1 MKATSD
7 ASATSGLVEATQMV
21 LPALEEFIKFHDQDL
36 AASKYSEWM
45 AALTEPLPERGA
57 GPEETLRVLRDVVI
71 PAGGRIGAPGFAG
84 WVTTMPTVI
93 PAVAGFAASISGP
106 QRWWHQS
113 FNYLEYLSLEWL
125 KQLLGIPASY
135 QGTFSSGGSIAN
147 LIGIGAARQYAYEQ
161 RGIDASGEGIGA
173 IPKPRLYASNQ
184 IHHVAIRAA
193 AILGMGRSSVVQLP
207 TDEAFR
213 LDMKALS
220 TRLQQDVAEG
230 CTPIAVLASAG
241 TVNQGAVDPIKEILQ
256 ICRAQNI
263 WLHIDGA
270 YGGFGVL
277 DSEAAPLFDGFTE
290 ADSIAVDPH
299 KWMAV
304 PLGCGATFVRDQKI
318 LRHAFMLEP
327 AEYLEGSTHEVESI
341 GSQFDGFGY
350 HFDEGNNLD
359 FNLEQSM
366 RSRGA
371 TVWAA
376 LKEMGAEGMRARV
389 RRHMSFARHLAERVK
404 ASPVLEL
411 LAPVTLSICCFR
423 YVPKEFNIG
432 RGEVTS
438 PLTSEGGET
447 PPLRQKPS
455 RAKEATDKLNELNR
469 EVVRRLHAGHRHIPS
484 STEINGAFAIRPCYI
499 NPRTTLAEVDG
510 LAHEVERIGAE
521 VYKRAW
527 RKIYAPPR

>member
-7 ASATSGLVEATQMV
+7 ASITSGISEATQMV
-21 LPALEEFIKFHDQDL
+21 LPALEEFIQFPDQDL
-36 AASKYSEWM
+36 AASQYSQWM
-45 AALTEPLPERGA
+45 AALNEPLPERGA

-84 WVTTMPTVI
+84 WVTTMPTVV
-93 PAVAGFAASISGP
+93 PAVAGFAASVAGP

-135 QGTFSSGGSIAN
+135 QGTLSSGGSIAN
-147 LIGIGAARQYAYEQ
+147 FIGIGAARQYAFEQ
-161 RGIDASGEGIGA
+161 RGVDPSAEGVGG

-193 AILGMGRSSVVQLP
+193 AVLGLGRDNVVQLP
-207 TDEAFR
+207 TDDVFR
-213 LDMKALS
+213 LDVKALRE
-220 TRLQQDVAEG
+220 RLKQDKADG

-241 TVNQGAVDPIKEILQ
+241 TVNQGAVDPLRDILDA
-256 ICRAQNI
+256 CRAEDI
-263 WLHIDGA
+263 WLHVDGA
-270 YGGFGVL
+270 YGGFGIL
-277 DSEAAPLFDGFTE
+277 DPEAAPLFDGLTE

-318 LRHAFMLEP
+318 LRHTFTLEP
-327 AEYLEGSTHEVESI
+327 AEYLEGSAYETESI

-350 HFDEGNNLD
+350 GFNQGNNLD
-359 FNLEQSM
+359 FNLEQSA

-389 RRHMSFARHLAERVK
+389 RTHNGFARHLASRVQ

-411 LAPVTLSICCFR
+411 LAPVSLSICCFR
-423 YVPKEFNIG
+423 YVPAEL
-432 RGEVTS
+432 RG
-438 PLTSEGGET
+438 
-447 PPLRQKPS
+447 K
-455 RAKEATDKLNELNR
+455 KDATEKLNELNR
-469 EVVRRLHAGHRHIPS
+469 EIVRRLHAGHRHIPS
-484 STEINGAFAIRPCYI
+484 STEINGALAIRPCYI

-510 LAHEVERIGAE
+510 LADEVERIGAE
-521 VYKRAW
+521 VWQDTK
-527 RKIYAPPR
+527 

>member
-7 ASATSGLVEATQMV
+7 RSITTGISEATQIV
-21 LPALEEFIKFHDQDL
+21 LAALEDFIKFPDQDR
-36 AASKYSEWM
+36 AATEYAQWM
-45 AALTEPLPERGA
+45 GALNEPLPEKGA
-57 GPEETLRVLRDVVI
+57 GPEETLKVLRDVVI
-71 PAGGRIGAPGFAG
+71 PAGGRLGAPGFAG
-84 WVTTMPTVI
+84 WVTTMPTVV
-93 PAVAGFAASISGP
+93 PAVAAFTASIAGP

-113 FNYLEYLSLEWL
+113 FNYLEYLALEWL
-125 KQLLGIPASY
+125 KKLLGIPASY

-161 RGIDASGEGIGA
+161 RGIDPSETGLAG

-193 AILGMGRSSVVQLP
+193 AVLGLGRSNVVQLP

-213 LDMKALS
+213 LDVNALR
-220 TRLQQDVAEG
+220 TRLKRDMADG

-241 TVNQGAVDPIKEILQ
+241 TVNMGAVDPIREILE
-256 ICRAQNI
+256 ICRAENI
-263 WLHIDGA
+263 WLHVDGA
-270 YGGFGVL
+270 YGGFGIL
-277 DSEAAPLFDGFTE
+277 DPQAAPQFDGMTE
-290 ADSIAVDPH
+290 ADSIAVDQH

-318 LRHAFMLEP
+318 LRHTFTLEP
-327 AEYLEGSTHEVESI
+327 AEYLEGSAYETETI

-350 HFDEGNNLD
+350 GFDQGNNID
-359 FNLEQSM
+359 FNLEQSA

-376 LKEMGAEGMRARV
+376 LKEMGAEGMRERV
-389 RRHMSFARHLAERVK
+389 IRHNGFARHLGERVK

-411 LAPVTLSICCFR
+411 LAPVSLSICCFR
-423 YVPKEFNIG
+423 YVPDEL
-432 RGEVTS
+432 RG
-438 PLTSEGGET
+438 
-447 PPLRQKPS
+447 KAD
-455 RAKEATDKLNELNR
+455 AKDKLNELNR
-469 EVVRRLHAGHRHIPS
+469 EIVKRLHAGHRHIPS

-510 LAHEVERIGAE
+510 LADEVERIGAE
-521 VYKRAW
+521 VWGKGN
-527 RKIYAPPR
+527 KIS